1 MRSSVSRLREP
12 ACLAVAAALLSPLP
26 AQAAGATVSVSP
38 GSADP
43 DYATVL
49 TLRGTGFQS
58 IPQGHGGIYV
68 VFGWVSNPGG
78 GWQPSQGGS
87 TGETYRYVQDSE
99 AKDNNGFQRFVSF
112 PGSDTATSANGGVV
126 AADGTWST
134 QLVVPGARFKT
145 VDRAGGVVDVDC
157 TKVQCGVITVGAHGV
172 VNTSNE
178 TFTPVNFAVPHQQQA
193 PPPSAPPPSAPPT
206 QAAPPSAAPAPV
218 VKAARTELVAGE
230 SVVVQGSGFTAG
242 EDVAVVLHSD
252 PVTLPP
258 VKADANGAFSYTA
271 VLPAQLPEGAHR
283 LVFTGARSTVESAAE
298 LTVRAAAPPIVVTT
312 EASVPVAQEDG
323 GDRGWIP
330 VLVTGAV
337 LLIVAGTA
345 ILLVLRKRAAAAKG
359 N

>member
-1 MRSSVSRLREP
+1 M
-12 ACLAVAAALLSPLP
+12 AALLTPSP

-99 AKDNNGFQRFVSF
+99 AKDNNGFQRFVAF
-112 PGSDTATSANGGVV
+112 PGGDTATSANGGVV

-134 QLVVPGARFKT
+134 QLVVPRARFKA

-157 TKVQCGVITVGAHGV
+157 TKVQCGVITIGAHGV

-178 TFTPVNFAVPHQQQA
+178 TFTPVNFVVPQQQQQA
-193 PPPSAPPPSAPPT
+193 PPPSSPPT
-206 QAAPPSAAPAPV
+206 QVPPSSAAPTPA
-218 VKAARTELVAGE
+218 VKAMRTELTAGE
-230 SVVVQGSGFTAG
+230 TVEVQGSGFTAG
-242 EDVAVVLHSD
+242 EDIAVVLHSD

-258 VKADANGAFSYTA
+258 VKADANGAFTYTA
-271 VLPAQLPEGAHR
+271 ALPAQLPEGAHR
-283 LVFTGARSTVESAAE
+283 LVFTGAQSTVESAAE

-323 GDRGWIP
+323 GGKGWIP
-330 VLVTGAV
+330 IAVTAAV
-337 LLIVAGTA
+337 LLIVAGTV